1 MFRLNKKVELLTQLL
16 IQKYLKFFQ
25 VDNIFVS
32 SFFLLQPV
40 QLVLSSFPVCKAGRL
55 PSGTTEIPFA
65 CTLQSHGT
73 RSLYETYHGV
83 FINIQYFVKVEM
95 KRGLLLKDMEKSCEF
110 IVEYPEVTMELQLR
124 HSTKNNVLA
133 LQPKVKEKSI
143 PKPVEFVIVP
153 ESVHKLKSKYTVP
166 NFKITGKLDSIVC
179 SIRKPFTGEVMPPLV
194 QLKGQ
199 ITDLINCRSTSSPAM
214 LKSNQWRY
222 NWFAQKR
229 VAVTRDILKTVQYF
243 R

>member
-1 MFRLNKKVELLTQLL
+1 M
-16 IQKYLKFFQ
+16 
-25 VDNIFVS
+25 
-32 SFFLLQPV
+32 
-40 QLVLSSFPVCKAGRL
+40 LSSFPVCKAGRL

-133 LQPKVKEKSI
+133 L
-143 PKPVEFVIVP
+143 
-153 ESVHKLKSKYTVP
+153 
-166 NFKITGKLDSIVC
+166 
-179 SIRKPFTGEVMPPLV
+179 
-194 QLKGQ
+194 
-199 ITDLINCRSTSSPAM
+199 
-214 LKSNQWRY
+214 
-222 NWFAQKR
+222 
-229 VAVTRDILKTVQYF
+229 
-243 R
+243 